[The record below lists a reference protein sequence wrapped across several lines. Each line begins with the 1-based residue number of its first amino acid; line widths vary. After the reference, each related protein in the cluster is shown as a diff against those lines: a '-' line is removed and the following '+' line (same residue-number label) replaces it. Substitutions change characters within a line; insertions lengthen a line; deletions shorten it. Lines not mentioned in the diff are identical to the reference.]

1 MTLVQSIDNV
11 VEWLREN
18 VCGQIT
24 LKLPDDANNDHS
36 YGVEYVNP
44 AAFPLYVPGKDRL
57 PPSVPAPIPSVCVQL
72 TEGSDDLL
80 QKKRQLQIRLCLAC
94 WNPGTHSAEV
104 LHKRE
109 YATAGKAIAGAAI
122 VAGGTSENP
131 LALYSYYRATG
142 EAAQTYARNM
152 EGWRD
157 SFNFA
162 DLVLRELEGTEYI
175 AGHRLVKESGIKF
188 GLFTEEGNIWDYYP
202 YWHSWI
208 SFTLEAGV
216 VARTPDIYKDF
227 L

>member
-1 MTLVQSIDNV
+1 MTLVKSIDGIV
-11 VEWLREN
+11 KWLNES
-18 VCGQIT
+18 VCNQIK
-24 LKLPDDANNDHS
+24 LKLPDDYKNGTDYS
-36 YGVEYVNP
+36 VQYVNP

-57 PPSVPAPIPSVCVQL
+57 PPSVPAPIPSVCAQL
-72 TEGSDDLL
+72 MEGSDDLL
-80 QKKRQLQIRLCLAC
+80 QKKRQLQFRLCLAC
-94 WNPGTHSAEV
+94 WNPGEHGGEV
-104 LHKRE
+104 LHARPN
-109 YATAGKAIAGAAI
+109 ADAL
-122 VAGGTSENP
+122 GG
-131 LALYSYYRATG
+131 YSYYSVAG

-162 DLVLRELEGTEYI
+162 DLVLSKLEGTEFI

-208 SFTLEAGV
+208 TFTLEAGV
-216 VARTPDIYKDF
+216 VAKTPEAYANF